1 MIPEIGKKYNI
12 NYLPWPSFIKE
23 QSLDKYKGIGTY
35 GGDSRIETYGMEYGA
50 EASEIIYWFTDLEGG
65 KCGWFSSEDIISE
78 YKEEV

>member
-12 NYLPWPSFIKE
+12 NYLPWPSFLKN
-23 QSLDKYKGIGTY
+23 QFLVKYKGVGTY

-65 KCGWFSSEDIISE
+65 NSGWFSSEDIISE
-78 YKEEV
+78 CKDEV

>member
-12 NYLPWPSFIKE
+12 NYLPWPSFIKD
-23 QSLDKYKGIGTY
+23 QSLNAYKGVGTY
-35 GGDSRIETYGMEYGA
+35 GGDSRIETYGL

-65 KCGWFSSEDIISE
+65 KYGWFSSEDIISE

>member
-1 MIPEIGKKYNI
+1 MTPEIGKKYNI
-12 NYLPWPSFIKE
+12 NYLPWPSFIKC
-23 QSLDKYKGIGTY
+23 QSSNMYKGVGTY
-35 GGDSRIETYGMEYGA
+35 GGDSRIETHGL